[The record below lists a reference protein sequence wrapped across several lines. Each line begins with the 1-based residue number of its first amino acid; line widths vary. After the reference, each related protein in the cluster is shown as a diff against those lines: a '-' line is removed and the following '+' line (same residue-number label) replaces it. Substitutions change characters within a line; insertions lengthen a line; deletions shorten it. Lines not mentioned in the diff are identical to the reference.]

1 MPEEIGFGFAAE
13 VQPELAKKR
22 TRAAG
27 AKKNKPA
34 TEKPQEPENAAQ
46 ESLLEATGPEAT
58 HEGWGGRRE
67 GSGRKKTGLKRPN
80 RSIRATE
87 EEYELVM
94 QFLKTLR
101 ANAKKN

>member
-1 MPEEIGFGFAAE
+1 MTEEIGFGFAAE
-13 VQPELAKKR
+13 VQLEPVKKR

-27 AKKNKPA
+27 AKKKQPA
-34 TEKPQEPENAAQ
+34 IEKPQEPENVAQ
-46 ESLLEATGPEAT
+46 ESLIEVTEQSAT

-80 RSIRATE
+80 RSIRATD

-101 ANAKKN
+101 GKN